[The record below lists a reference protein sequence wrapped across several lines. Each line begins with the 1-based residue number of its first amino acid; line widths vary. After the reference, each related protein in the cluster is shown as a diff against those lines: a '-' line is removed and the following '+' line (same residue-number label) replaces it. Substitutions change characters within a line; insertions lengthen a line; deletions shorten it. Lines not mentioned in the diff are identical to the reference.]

1 MPFMRSGRRASLLL
15 VEDVARFRDDAVAA
29 LRQAGYE
36 VVAVETASAALELI
50 DGGLW
55 IDLLVS
61 RVLMPPGH
69 PHGLALARMVKRR
82 RPQTRVVLHAVA
94 YDDLP
99 RHERDNPPGLL
110 IRRPNR
116 GADLVSWVLL
126 AHEDNEEAVRLG
138 RLTLLTES

>member
-1 MPFMRSGRRASLLL
+1 MPFMGSGRRASLLL
-15 VEDVARFRDDAVAA
+15 VEDVAEFRDEAVAA

-36 VVAVETASAALELI
+36 VVAVATATAALELI

-69 PHGLALARMVKRR
+69 PHGLALARMVKRH
-82 RPQTRVVLHAVA
+82 RPETRVILHAIA
-94 YDDLP
+94 YDELP
-99 RHERDNPPGLL
+99 RQERDNPPGLL

-116 GADLVSWVLL
+116 GSDLVSWVML
-126 AHEDNEEAVRLG
+126 AHEDNDEAVKLG
-138 RLTLLTES
+138 RLTLLAEP